1 MDLYVREPSSHYSP
15 PSYSTPVWI
24 GVVTTAT
31 SLLLLSSSIY
41 ILIRE
46 ILLGVTLLKTDPKK
60 VPTVG
65 MELRDENE
73 WIQHIIHLT
82 TVLYYL
88 ILMES
93 VYNMP
98 LYDF

>member
-1 MDLYVREPSSHYSP
+1 M
-15 PSYSTPVWI
+15 
-24 GVVTTAT
+24 TAGT
-31 SLLLLSSSIY
+31 SLLWLGSSIY
-41 ILIRE
+41 ILIRD

-65 MELRDENE
+65 KELRDENE

-93 VYNMP
+93 VHDMP
-98 LYDF
+98 LYHFYFSYLNIT